1 MYFRSFSVLSLRAD
15 GNYHKVNQRVKLNV
29 TSLSKISQKV
39 SELLSIEQMAM
50 ESSYWVLPTGILK
63 TNDFEGKSHKDRCAP
78 EFTSSTSKDSR
89 QKA

>member
-50 ESSYWVLPTGILK
+50 VGVKRKQCIVVVVSISFACENLRIPRANSLISSV
-63 TNDFEGKSHKDRCAP
+63 
-78 EFTSSTSKDSR
+78 SS
-89 QKA
+89 